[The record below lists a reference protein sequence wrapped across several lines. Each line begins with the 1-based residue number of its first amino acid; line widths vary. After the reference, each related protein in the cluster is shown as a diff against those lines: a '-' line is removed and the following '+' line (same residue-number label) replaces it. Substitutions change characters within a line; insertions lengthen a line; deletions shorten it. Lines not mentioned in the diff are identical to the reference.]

1 MKERGIHNPNCPKMG
16 LMHLYAE
23 SDHRRCGMAR
33 ASSKWNWNLVKAE
46 LGHPRRVTHRIR
58 DPHFIYGRPGERGA
72 LGVKE
77 VIEHPETVAAPP
89 QERYGA
95 DFKKMNKAAAIHH
108 YCKANE
114 QRTARE
120 RFFCHIQPKKV
131 LNTTWK
137 LPSDNNPNHRYGI
150 SHPGDGNF
158 ETLIAG
164 GYQDDWVDMNEY
176 FKSRYPEKHAEAPRR
191 MEVITNKTF
200 ELSKDFIRDKFHSQA
215 PPKKRFILSRFQNV
229 PKRIDNYNYT
239 ELNRAPPYHKPHGC
253 GGRHAPPPGGIYK
266 I

>member
-1 MKERGIHNPNCPKMG
+1 M
-16 LMHLYAE
+16 
-23 SDHRRCGMAR
+23 
-33 ASSKWNWNLVKAE
+33 W
-46 LGHPRRVTHRIR
+46 
-58 DPHFIYGRPGERGA
+58 
-72 LGVKE
+72 
-77 VIEHPETVAAPP
+77 
-89 QERYGA
+89 
-95 DFKKMNKAAAIHH
+95 
-108 YCKANE
+108 YC
-114 QRTARE
+114 
-120 RFFCHIQPKKV
+120 IQ
-131 LNTTWK
+131 LC
-137 LPSDNNPNHRYGI
+137 R
-150 SHPGDGNF
+150 DGNF

-266 I
+266 IWISTISTTTTIEGFLDLYRHWAKTYPHPKTTTNGGPNCAADEIRFF